1 MSSILII
8 DGSSVITKGCE
19 EMLASLGHNV
29 IPRYKSSRGLD
40 ISDLPDI
47 NLVIINSSQDKDAD
61 IERFR
66 SLRERYPSL
75 KGILVAYEGEFDLVV
90 EAMNSGFSRVCI
102 KPLDL
107 GKLKETVDEIF
118 LNEGMREEVTRMK
131 ALLPLYRLGQKLLG
145 AETEEQIFDDL
156 AEIIRK
162 EFDAPTVSIMMLDDE
177 SGSLKIV
184 AHRGLEQQYVD
195 KLQILPG
202 ERIAGKVFE
211 TNTPAILN
219 RGSQG
224 QSPYGNLL
232 VRPEL
237 SAAISF
243 PITSHDKVVGVI
255 NVSETEN
262 SCLFTESDLEM
273 LSIISDQAMM
283 ALGNIRAMKAREEQG
298 RVRTLLEQYV
308 SPEVSKM
315 LVDTRQDLMDVGSIK
330 DLTVL
335 FADIRN
341 FTLLVQQISPRQL
354 REFLNI
360 FFELFTSIVFSHKGM
375 LDKFMGDAGLVVFG
389 APVTI
394 KKPTFSAVSVAIE
407 LVGKFKEMQRTWS
420 NVHPVFTK
428 ISLGVGISRGPLF
441 LGNIGSA
448 KRVDY
453 TVIGT
458 EVNISQ
464 RLASETEVGQVLLTE
479 QAYEDVKDA
488 FVFENL
494 GPMLL
499 RGMTSEV
506 GVYRLCNK

>member
-1 MSSILII
+1 LSSILII
-8 DGSSVITKGCE
+8 DGNKVITEACE
-19 EMLASLGHNV
+19 KILAPLGYNV
-29 IPRYKSSRGLD
+29 ISDSYARRGESLLE
-40 ISDLPDI
+40 LPEI
-47 NLVIINSSQDKDAD
+47 GLVIINSSNNKDND

-66 SLRERYPSL
+66 SLRAKYPSIQ
-75 KGILVAYEGEFDLVV
+75 GILVAQEGDFDLVV
-90 EAMNSGFSRVCI
+90 EAMNCGFSRVCI

-107 GKLKETVDEIF
+107 DELKETVVEVFESTD
-118 LNEGMREEVTRMK
+118 LREEVTRMK
-131 ALLPLYRLGQKLLG
+131 ALLPLYRLGQKLIE
-145 AETEEQIFDDL
+145 AATEEQVFDDL
-156 AEIIRK
+156 AGIIRK
-162 EFDAPTVSIMMLDDE
+162 EFDAPTVSIMMLDE
-177 SGSLKIV
+177 NSGALKIV

-202 ERIAGKVFE
+202 ERIAGKVFAS
-211 TNTPAILN
+211 NTPAILN
-219 RGSQG
+219 RESQG
-224 QSPYGNLL
+224 QSAYGSLL

-255 NVSETEN
+255 NVSETE
-262 SCLFTESDLEM
+262 SGCLFTESDLEM

-283 ALGNIRAMKAREEQG
+283 AIGNIRVMKAREEQG

-341 FTLLVQQISPRQL
+341 FTLLVQHISPRQL

-389 APVTI
+389 APVSLA
-394 KKPTFSAVSVAIE
+394 KPTFSAVSVAIE

-420 NVHPVFTK
+420 NIHPVFAK

-441 LGNIGSA
+441 LGNIGST

-464 RLASETEVGQVLLTE
+464 RLASEMEVGQVLLTQ
-479 QAYEDVKDA
+479 QAYEDVEDA
-488 FVFENL
+488 FVFEDL
-494 GPMLL
+494 GPILL

-506 GVYRLCNK
+506 GVYRLRNM

>member
-1 MSSILII
+1 LSSILII
-8 DGSSVITKGCE
+8 DGNSGMTKGCE
-19 EMLASLGHNV
+19 KMLASLGHNV
-29 IPRYKSSRGLD
+29 ISCPKGSRGLD
-40 ISDLPDI
+40 IFDLPDI
-47 NLVIINSSQDKDAD
+47 SLVIINSSHDKDAD

-66 SLRERYPSL
+66 NLRERFPSL
-75 KGILVAYEGEFDLVV
+75 YGILVAHEDEFGLVV
-90 EAMNSGFSRVCI
+90 EAMNCGLSRVCI

-107 GKLKETVDEIF
+107 NELKEGVVEIF
-118 LNEGMREEVTRMK
+118 QSESLREEVTRMK

-145 AETEEQIFDDL
+145 AETEEQIYDDL

-162 EFDAPTVSIMMLDDE
+162 EFNAPTVSVMMLDDN

-219 RGSQG
+219 RESLG
-224 QSPYGNLL
+224 QSTYGNLL

-243 PITSHDKVVGVI
+243 PITSQDKVVGVI
-255 NVSETEN
+255 NVSETE
-262 SCLFTESDLEM
+262 SRCLFTESDIEM

-315 LVDTRQDLMDVGSIK
+315 LVDTKQDLMDVGSIK

-341 FTLLVQQISPRQL
+341 FTLLVQHISPRQL

-389 APVTI
+389 APITI
-394 KKPTFSAVSVAIE
+394 EKPTFSAVSVAIV
-407 LVGKFKEMQRTWS
+407 LVEKFKEMQRTWS

-464 RLASETEVGQVLLTE
+464 RLASETEVGQVLLTQ
-479 QAYEDVKDA
+479 QAYEDVEAA
-488 FVFENL
+488 FVFEDL

-499 RGMTSEV
+499 RGMASEV

>member
-8 DGSSVITKGCE
+8 DGNSVITKGCE
-19 EMLASLGHNV
+19 EMLVSLGHNV
-29 IPRYKSSRGLD
+29 ISSHKSSRGLD
-40 ISDLPDI
+40 ILDLPDI
-47 NLVIINSSQDKDAD
+47 SLVIINSSQDKDAD
-61 IERFR
+61 IEKFR

-75 KGILVAYEGEFDLVV
+75 HGILVAHEGEFDLVV
-90 EAMNSGFSRVCI
+90 EAMNCGFSRVCI

-118 LNEGMREEVTRMK
+118 QSEGLREEVTRMK

-177 SGSLKIV
+177 SGALKIV

-202 ERIAGKVFE
+202 ERIAGKVFA

-219 RGSQG
+219 RVNQE

-255 NVSETEN
+255 NVSETES

-315 LVDTRQDLMDVGSIK
+315 LVDTKQDLMDVGSIK

-341 FTLLVQQISPRQL
+341 FTLLVQQVSPRQL

-394 KKPTFSAVSVAIE
+394 ERPTFSAVSVAIE

-464 RLASETEVGQVLLTE
+464 RLASETEVGQVLLTQ
-479 QAYEDVKDA
+479 QAYEDVEAA
-488 FVFENL
+488 FVFEDL

-506 GVYRLCNK
+506 SVYRLCNK

>member
-1 MSSILII
+1 MSSILVI
-8 DGSSVITKGCE
+8 DSSGGISKGCE
-19 EMLASLGHNV
+19 EVLASLGHR
-29 IPRYKSSRGLD
+29 IIFSPKGSRDFDNL
-40 ISDLPDI
+40 DLPDI
-47 NLVIINSSQDKDAD
+47 RLVIINSSQDKDAD
-61 IERFR
+61 IEKFR
-66 SLRERYPSL
+66 CLRERFPSL
-75 KGILVAYEGEFDLVV
+75 HGILVAGEGEFGLVV
-90 EAMNSGFSRVCI
+90 AAMNCGFSRVCL

-107 GKLKETVDEIF
+107 QDLEAAVVDIF
-118 LNEGMREEVTRMK
+118 QNESLRDEVTRMK

-162 EFDAPTVSIMMLDDE
+162 EFDAPTVSIMMLDSD
-177 SGSLKIV
+177 SGALKVV

-195 KLQILPG
+195 KLQIFPG

-219 RGSQG
+219 RASQG

-243 PITSHDKVVGVI
+243 PITSQDKVVGVI

-262 SCLFTESDLEM
+262 CCLFTESDLEM

-283 ALGNIRAMKAREEQG
+283 ALANIRAMKAREEQG

-315 LVDTRQDLMDVGSIK
+315 LVDTKQDLMDVGSIK

-341 FTLLVQQISPRQL
+341 FTLLVQHISPRQL

-389 APVTI
+389 APVSLQQ
-394 KKPTFSAVSVAIE
+394 PTFSAVSVAIE
-407 LVGKFKEMQRTWS
+407 LVDKFKEMQRTWS
-420 NVHPVFTK
+420 NIHPVFTK

-464 RLASETEVGQVLLTE
+464 RLASETEVGQVLLTQ
-479 QAYEDVKDA
+479 QAYDEVADS
-488 FVFENL
+488 FVFETL

-506 GVYRLCNK
+506 GVYRLNNS